1 MRSQHWNINI
11 HRSKS
16 QQLTGYPEELSTNVT
31 VPLRHSVDQQQRRN
45 DAEMAQDHRRHPA
58 FDVRIHGRRHRTPK
72 EPAKTTCFYRSQPRR
87 GKRENRSERKPRQ
100 SRAMHD
106 ENVWLVMNFRDHPEG
121 RSWRSNDSSGAV
133 VAWQWR
139 NSNASTESE
148 ATKSI
153 DSPTTK
159 SERKKHVTSQR
170 KQKPMNEQPN
180 EIYWIIEI
188 MKYRIIETIN
198 YRNNEIS
205 KYRDNELSNYR
216 NKKNVI
222 KRT

>member
-1 MRSQHWNINI
+1 
-11 HRSKS
+11 
-16 QQLTGYPEELSTNVT
+16 
-31 VPLRHSVDQQQRRN
+31 
-45 DAEMAQDHRRHPA
+45 MAQGQRRHPSLTSESAAEGSDAQRTGENA
-58 FDVRIHGRRHRTPK
+58 FLTL
-72 EPAKTTCFYRSQPRR
+72 PAATRK
-87 GKRENRSERKPRQ
+87 KRENRSERKPRQ
-100 SRAMHD
+100 SRANND
-106 ENVWLVMNFRDHPEG
+106 EKVWLVMNFREHPVG

-139 NSNASTESE
+139 SSNASTESE

-188 MKYRIIETIN
+188 TKYWIIETIN

>member
-1 MRSQHWNINI
+1 
-11 HRSKS
+11 
-16 QQLTGYPEELSTNVT
+16 
-31 VPLRHSVDQQQRRN
+31 
-45 DAEMAQDHRRHPA
+45 MAQGQRRHPSLTSESAAEGSDAQRTGENA
-58 FDVRIHGRRHRTPK
+58 FLTL
-72 EPAKTTCFYRSQPRR
+72 PAATRK
-87 GKRENRSERKPRQ
+87 KRENRSGRKPRQ
-100 SRAMHD
+100 SRAMYD
-106 ENVWLVMNFRDHPEG
+106 ENVWLVMNFRDHPVG
-121 RSWRSNDSSGAV
+121 RSWRSNDSRGAA

-139 NSNASTESE
+139 GNGVT
-148 ATKSI
+148 ATQAQRAKQPNRSI
-153 DSPTTK
+153 SPTTK